1 MVTDA
6 SEDNNEVVDHG
17 ALIKVKQ
24 KFYFVL

>member
-1 MVTDA
+1 MGTYA

-17 ALIKVKQ
+17 ALINVKQ